1 MLTLNS
7 LQWLHIS
14 FFGIN
19 TFNACKIIL
28 QCQNAGYSTA
38 WNQFPVGQEGISSRM
53 SMLASTEIIQWQRIR
68 GVCRCQDSHPTKS
81 KACPYH
87 TDLCTAATYDLKTN
101 RPVTSMCCCF
111 SNKWQGFRLLVCF
124 LNVCN
129 LNVSI

>member
-28 QCQNAGYSTA
+28 QSQNAGYSTD

-53 SMLASTEIIQWQRIR
+53 SMLASTEIIQWLIVDARIR
-68 GVCRCQDSHPTKS
+68 TQR
-81 KACPYH
+81 
-87 TDLCTAATYDLKTN
+87 N
-101 RPVTSMCCCF
+101 RKPARTTLIYALQLPM
-111 SNKWQGFRLLVCF
+111 
-124 LNVCN
+124 
-129 LNVSI
+129 I